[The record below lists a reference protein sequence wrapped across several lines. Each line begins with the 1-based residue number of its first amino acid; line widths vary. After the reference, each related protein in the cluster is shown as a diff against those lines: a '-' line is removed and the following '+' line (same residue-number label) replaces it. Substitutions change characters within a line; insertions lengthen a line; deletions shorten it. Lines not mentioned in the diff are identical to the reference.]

1 MPVGQAMKVKT
12 RLDYLR
18 RRHRRLR
25 KRVAGTAERP
35 RMCVR
40 VSNRHVYVQFID
52 DDRAVSLAAATTAR
66 GEAPVKLNVAAA
78 RVLGAKA
85 AELALA
91 KGIRRAVFDRGGH
104 KYNGRVKAIAEAA
117 RAAGII
123 L

>member
-1 MPVGQAMKVKT
+1 MKLKT

-25 KRVAGTAERP
+25 NKIVGGAERP

-40 VSNRHVYVQFID
+40 VTHQHIYVQLID
-52 DDRAVSLAAATTAR
+52 DRRGVTLLAASTLQEET
-66 GEAPVKLNVAAA
+66 PVKLNVAAA
-78 RVLGAKA
+78 QALGKKA
-85 AELALA
+85 ATLALA
-91 KGIRRAVFDRGGH
+91 QGIRQVVFDRGGH

-117 RAAGII
+117 RAAGIK